1 MEEDRRVPRRTVGRP
16 NPWLALAVI
25 TVVGVTVS
33 VLLISRVTHSDPG
46 ASAPQTSTDAAHF
59 DLPAL
64 IGSGRVRLVDFRGKP
79 LVVNFFA
86 SWCTAC
92 RGEAPG
98 FRSVRAAVHGSVA
111 FVAVNSMESGDGVA
125 FARELGI
132 SDWPMARDVGGSSDS
147 GLLEAVGGRGLPIT
161 AFYSAEGKLLTIRIG
176 ALDEA
181 TLRAELR
188 SLYRV
193 QLEGRAAGRRSPS
206 PSCCKKI
213 SDAPTLVLPLSMPQR
228 SGPDS
233 RFESSLP
240 SHFARA

>member
-193 QLEGRAAGRRSPS
+193 QL
-206 PSCCKKI
+206 
-213 SDAPTLVLPLSMPQR
+213 
-228 SGPDS
+228 
-233 RFESSLP
+233 
-240 SHFARA
+240 